1 MTTMITP
8 THHNPDDSRG
18 ADAWQPS
25 HQNPYNRCPICSA
38 LVYRPGPCEPCRQ
51 RALDDDSA
59 ITRLDAAGTWHP
71 HPHAA
76 ILREGPNISHRPMSR
91 RACAILLWGIA
102 AAFFVL
108 VMAAHLYWGVK

>member
-8 THHNPDDSRG
+8 THHNPDDSRS

-25 HQNPYNRCPICSA
+25 HQNPDNRCLICS
-38 LVYRPGPCEPCRQ
+38 
-51 RALDDDSA
+51 ALDDDSA

-76 ILREGPNISHRPMSR
+76 ILREGPNISRRPLSR

-108 VMAAHLYWGVK
+108 VMAAHLYWGAK